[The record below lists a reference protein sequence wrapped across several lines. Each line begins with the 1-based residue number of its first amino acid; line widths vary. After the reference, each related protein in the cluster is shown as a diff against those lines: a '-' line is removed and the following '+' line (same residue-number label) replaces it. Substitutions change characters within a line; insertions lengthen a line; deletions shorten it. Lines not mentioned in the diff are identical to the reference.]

1 MHSRARCVL
10 ATLLMCAPTVS
21 AEAGDKAA
29 AGKISMAAMVAMR
42 EKIDSCWSI
51 PAGAVSGETILFQ
64 AKILVRL
71 KPDGSLAEKPTVRE
85 PHKGQAF
92 RLYAESAIRA
102 IEKCAPY
109 TMLRPCPP
117 DVCSEIVV
125 TFAPNYMTPPQ
136 PQQ

>member
-1 MHSRARCVL
+1 
-10 ATLLMCAPTVS
+10 
-21 AEAGDKAA
+21 
-29 AGKISMAAMVAMR
+29 MAAMVAMR

-85 PHKGQAF
+85 PQKGKAF

>member
-1 MHSRARCVL
+1 MHSPARCVL

-21 AEAGDKAA
+21 AQAADKAA

-85 PHKGQAF
+85 PQKGKAF

>member
-85 PHKGQAF
+85 PQKGKAF

-109 TMLRPCPP
+109 TMLRPYPHEIW
-117 DVCSEIVV
+117 SEIVV
-125 TFAPNYMTPPQ
+125 TFAPSDLNAPR